1 MSSSEKLIEDTCS
14 ENTQSRDHSS
24 RAQDKG
30 VVTAGVGCRV
40 SGVGGRGSGCVM
52 CVVCGLVWCILYFQ
66 VFSFYADDPQSS
78 RK

>member
-52 CVVCGLVWCILYFQ
+52 HVRRVWSCVVYF
-66 VFSFYADDPQSS
+66 VFSGF
-78 RK
+78 